1 MARIPL
7 AVALLAMVLPAA
19 PANAAR
25 YVAEPEAGGQI
36 AFELERGRLR
46 SAEATLP
53 ARCENN
59 HGGSWSAD
67 LSVALTGDLAL
78 RAGRFRIEG
87 RADNDVRYEIRG
99 KRRSGAITG
108 RVWLTYLDI
117 DHVGV
122 GVDDSFLCDTGRT
135 RYRATRE

>member
-7 AVALLAMVLPAA
+7 LLATLALAVPAA

-25 YVAEPEAGGQI
+25 YVAQPEAGGRI

-46 SAEATLP
+46 SADVTLP
-53 ARCENN
+53 ARCENA
-59 HGGSWSAD
+59 HGGTWTAD
-67 LSVALTGDLAL
+67 LAIALTGDLAL
-78 RAGRFRIEG
+78 RRGRFQFQG

-99 KRRSGAITG
+99 KRRTGAITG

-122 GVDDSFLCDTGRT
+122 GDDDSYLCDTGRT